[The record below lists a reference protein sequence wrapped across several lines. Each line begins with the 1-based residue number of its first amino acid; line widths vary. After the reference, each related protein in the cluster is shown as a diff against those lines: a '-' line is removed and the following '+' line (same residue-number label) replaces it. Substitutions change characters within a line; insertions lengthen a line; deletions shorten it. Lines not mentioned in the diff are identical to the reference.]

1 MVAGVVPGETRGTVF
16 TIQMLPARQGDA
28 LLVEYGPADAPR
40 RILLDGG
47 TPGTKTDLR
56 ARLLELGP
64 PPLTFELLVITH
76 VDGDHIGGVLEMLE
90 DDPAIAAFGDVWFNA
105 WRHLPGN
112 ENDFFG
118 PVQGERLTG
127 WLDANGAAWN
137 AGFGNA
143 AAAVAEAGAL
153 PEFDL
158 ADDMHVTVV
167 TPGPGELAELRPV
180 WEAEVRAAGL
190 EPGVPFDEIFEVPFS
205 AVPFAGV
212 PTRAEVEA
220 MAATAFESDDSE
232 ANGASISLLLEH
244 DGRSALLTGDAHS
257 DPLVRGVTRL
267 LEARGIDRLEVDVFK
282 LPHHGSQRN
291 VSVELLELVH
301 ARSYLFSTNGSSF
314 GHPDPEA
321 VARVALKAAGSRLC
335 FNYADRAGVWSE
347 PSLMGE
353 LGYSILVP
361 GEGRLTVPI

>member
-1 MVAGVVPGETRGTVF
+1 MRLRATGMF
-16 TIQMLPARQGDA
+16 AIQMLPARQGDA
-28 LLVEYGPADAPR
+28 LLVQYGPDDAPR

-47 TPGTKTDLR
+47 TPGTKGDLR

-64 PPLTFELLVITH
+64 APLAFELLVVTH

-90 DDPAIAAFGDVWFNA
+90 DDPGIATFHDVWFNA

-112 ENDFFG
+112 EIDLFG

-127 WLDANGAAWN
+127 WLDTNGAAWN

-143 AAAVAEAGAL
+143 PASIADAGPL

-158 ADDMHVTVV
+158 VDGMHVTVL
-167 TPGPGELAELRPV
+167 TPGAEELAALKPV
-180 WEAEVRAAGL
+180 WEDEVREAGL
-190 EPGVPFDEIFEVPFS
+190 EPGVPFDEVFEVPVS
-205 AVPFAGV
+205 AIPFDTA
-212 PTRAEVEA
+212 PTRLDVETW
-220 MAATAFESDDSE
+220 AATESGSDDSE

-267 LEARGIDRLEVDVFK
+267 LEARGQDRLDVDVFK

-291 VSVELLELVH
+291 VSARLLELVR
-301 ARSYLFSTNGSSF
+301 ARSYLFSTNGASF

-321 VARVALKAAGSRLC
+321 VARVALHANGAKLC
-335 FNYADRAGVWSE
+335 FNYADRVGIWSE

-353 LGYSILVP
+353 LGYSVEAPID
-361 GEGRLTVPI
+361 GRLTVPL

>member
-1 MVAGVVPGETRGTVF
+1 MF

-28 LLVEYGPADAPR
+28 LLVEYGAADAPR

-47 TPGTKTDLR
+47 TPGTKADLS

-64 PPLTFELLVITH
+64 APIAFEALVVTH

-90 DDPAIAAFGDVWFNA
+90 DDPGVATFGDVWFNA

-112 ENDFFG
+112 EIDFFG

-137 AGFGNA
+137 AGFGSKA
-143 AAAVAEAGAL
+143 ASVAEAGAL

-158 ADDMHVTVV
+158 ADGMHVTVLS
-167 TPGPGELAELRPV
+167 PGPGELAKLKPV
-180 WEAEVRAAGL
+180 WETEVRAAGL
-190 EPGVPFDEIFEVPFS
+190 DPGVPFDEVFDVP
-205 AVPFAGV
+205 AIVMPFAGV

-267 LEARGIDRLEVDVFK
+267 LEERGVDRLDVDVFK
-282 LPHHGSQRN
+282 LPHHGSRRN

-301 ARSYLFSTNGSSF
+301 ARSYLFSTNGASF
-314 GHPDPEA
+314 GHPDIEA
-321 VARVALKAAGSRLC
+321 VARVALNAEGSRLC
-335 FNYADRAGVWSE
+335 FNYADRVGVWSE